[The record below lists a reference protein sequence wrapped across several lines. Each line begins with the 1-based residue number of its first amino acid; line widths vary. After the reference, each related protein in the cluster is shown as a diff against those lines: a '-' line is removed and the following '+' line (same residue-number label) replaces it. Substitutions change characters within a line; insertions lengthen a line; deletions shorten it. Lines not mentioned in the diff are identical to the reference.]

1 MASRSLEVLSAAI
14 MQASD
19 TCYAVPGYPVTELAG
34 VCNAEYVLNE
44 KIALEY
50 ALGDSLSERRS
61 TVIVKNAA
69 MNILPDPLMVA
80 TVQGIRAGVVIIAGD
95 DTELSASQTRQ
106 NSGRF
111 GDLADVPVFEPGADG
126 IHQVVESAMQS
137 SEIYSRVA
145 VIRITAP
152 DLYTDAERLSLPER
166 RSSYGHLS
174 PDFLTTRGMCEHA
187 ENITAQMRHEKTDPQ
202 KIPESYRQ
210 AGYITTFCRHCPYKP
225 LLSLLQKK
233 NRKVI
238 ADTGCS
244 LLAKK
249 PPYSLSVANYG
260 LGSSPAVA
268 VKSTKISL
276 CGDYAVLHS
285 GLNALIDIA
294 EKGHSLLCIILKN
307 GTLAMTGGQRCP
319 DIMPYLSCFHP
330 RIVSADDTLTLEKE
344 LVTEPD
350 GLKILIISGTC
361 PDEENHE
368 TMLY

>member
-50 ALGDSLSERRS
+50 TLGDSLSGRRS
-61 TVIVKNAA
+61 TVIVRNAG
-69 MNILPDPLMVA
+69 MNILSDPLMVA

-106 NSGRF
+106 NSCRF
-111 GDLADVPVFEPGADG
+111 GDLSNVPVFEPGADG
-126 IHQVVESAMQS
+126 VHQVVESALQS
-137 SEIYSRVA
+137 SETYSRVA

-210 AGYITTFCRHCPYKP
+210 AGYIITFCRHCPYKP

-244 LLAKK
+244 LLAKNH
-249 PPYSLSVANYG
+249 PIHCPLQTMV
-260 LGSSPAVA
+260 LG
-268 VKSTKISL
+268 
-276 CGDYAVLHS
+276 H
-285 GLNALIDIA
+285 
-294 EKGHSLLCIILKN
+294 LLRWL
-307 GTLAMTGGQRCP
+307 
-319 DIMPYLSCFHP
+319 
-330 RIVSADDTLTLEKE
+330 
-344 LVTEPD
+344 
-350 GLKILIISGTC
+350 
-361 PDEENHE
+361 
-368 TMLY
+368 